1 MRSGQTDIVGLGPKS
16 FTIARFGLS
25 AESARATTQLHWTTK
40 QSFILSMVLNL
51 IYSLYEMLCESCLF
65 YTEIY
70 TKLK

>member
-40 QSFILSMVLNL
+40 QSFILNMVLNL
-51 IYSLYEMLCESCLF
+51 IYSIEMLCESCLF